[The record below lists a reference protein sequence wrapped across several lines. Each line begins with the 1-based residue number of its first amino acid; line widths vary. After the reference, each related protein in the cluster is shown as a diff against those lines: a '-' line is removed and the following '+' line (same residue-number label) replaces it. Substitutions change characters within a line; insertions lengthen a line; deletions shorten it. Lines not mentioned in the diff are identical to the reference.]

1 MTSSGREGL
10 LPGRGPSPYPFPVP
24 FINRVT
30 SALSAGHHAR
40 HGGCGRQ
47 SRAGLTDRTFWM
59 MEIVQRGSGVT
70 VSANVRLQLC
80 PCGEVCGAG
89 RTANGRAALSGLG
102 EVSQGSELRAGAVD
116 DRGALAGGS
125 EAHVPCSAPAEG
137 SGACAA
143 HILAHPVGCSAPPS
157 TPTMNYPRRLI

>member
-1 MTSSGREGL
+1 M
-10 LPGRGPSPYPFPVP
+10 
-24 FINRVT
+24 T

-47 SRAGLTDRTFWM
+47 SRAGLTNRTFWM

-116 DRGALAGGS
+116 DRGGPGWGLRGTCPLFCSSSMQWGLCCS
-125 EAHVPCSAPAEG
+125 HSSSSCGVQRPPFHSHHELPKEAHLTAFP
-137 SGACAA
+137 
-143 HILAHPVGCSAPPS
+143 L
-157 TPTMNYPRRLI
+157 T